1 MIIEIKKERN
11 KTMSMN
17 ITNNTMEAIASY
29 MNDEIREKVHF
40 ELAPCS
46 NEAFIRHYCEYD
58 TDFEDDILKKEF
70 GLCL

>member
-1 MIIEIKKERN
+1 
-11 KTMSMN
+11 MSMN

-29 MNDEIREKVHF
+29 MDDGIREMVHS

-46 NEAFIRHYCEYD
+46 NEVFIRRYCEYEVS
-58 TDFEDDILKKEF
+58 FEEEVLKPEF

>member
-1 MIIEIKKERN
+1 
-11 KTMSMN
+11 MN

-29 MNDEIREKVHF
+29 MNEEIRERVHA

-46 NEAFIRHYCEYD
+46 NEAFIRRYCEYD
-58 TDFEDDILKKEF
+58 TEFEDNVLKREF